1 MRFYTRQHRFYCGV
15 DLHARSMYVC
25 VLDKDGA
32 VLVSKDIAAAPEPF
46 LELIAPYRDDLA
58 VAAECMFTWYW
69 LADLC
74 ARERIVFVLGHALY
88 MRAIHGGKAKNDRID
103 AHKIAALLRGGMLA
117 QAYVYPQEMRA
128 TRDLM
133 RRRNYLMRKRAEL
146 LVHIQ
151 NTNSQYNLPA
161 FGARIAKAHLRH
173 EAAGHFAEPAV
184 RKSVALDVSLIDHY
198 DRELP
203 RLEDYIES
211 SAHAHD
217 PVALAL
223 VRTTPGMG
231 QVLGLSILYEIQDI
245 ERFARV
251 QDFLSYCRLVKPAK
265 ESAGKVLGHSGGKI
279 GNAHLKWAFSE
290 AAVCFLRAN
299 KPAQALRARLA
310 AKHGKGKSL
319 AIIAA
324 RLARAVYFMLKR
336 RTPFNA
342 QRFFAGKSSAE
353 AKGSSPHR
361 LTGASSNGRAAR
373 SRSTRLVCL
382 RARMATLAASVC
394 ARQSSRVDWP
404 GPSRSAVL
412 DRYRLLNRQWAA
424 RHSRQP
430 HGVRNAYRP
439 QASRLAAHRSRDW
452 RA

>member
-1 MRFYTRQHRFYCGV
+1 MRFYTRQHRHYCGV

-25 VLDKDGA
+25 ILDAEGA

-46 LELIAPYRDDLA
+46 LELIAPYREDLA

-74 ARERIVFVLGHALY
+74 EREGIVFVLGHALY

-103 AHKIAALLRGGMLA
+103 AHKIAALLRGGMLP
-117 QAYVYPQEMRA
+117 QAYVYPRAMRA

-133 RRRNYLMRKRAEL
+133 RRRNYLMRKRSEL

-161 FGARIAKAHLRH
+161 FGARLAKPHLRRQAAEH
-173 EAAGHFAEPAV
+173 FGEASV

-203 RLEDYIES
+203 QLERYIES
-211 SAHAHD
+211 AAHGHD

-223 VRTTPGMG
+223 LRTVPGLG
-231 QVLGLSILYEIQDI
+231 EILGLSVLYEIERI
-245 ERFARV
+245 ERFPRV
-251 QDFLSYCRLVKPAK
+251 QDFLSYGRLVKPTQS
-265 ESAGKVLGHSGGKI
+265 SAGKVLGHSGGKI

-290 AAVCFLRAN
+290 AAVCFLRRN
-299 KPAQALRARLA
+299 KRGQALRARLA

-319 AIIAA
+319 SIIAA

-336 RTPFNA
+336 RAPFDEE
-342 QRFFAGKSSAE
+342 RFFAQSSSAE
-353 AKGSSPHR
+353 AKGSSPNV
-361 LTGASSNGRAAR
+361 LTGATPKAAR
-373 SRSTRLVCL
+373 PAQSLTEVTVPSSTTGKPGRK
-382 RARMATLAASVC
+382 RMRPAA
-394 ARQSSRVDWP
+394 
-404 GPSRSAVL
+404 
-412 DRYRLLNRQWAA
+412 
-424 RHSRQP
+424 QP
-430 HGVRNAYRP
+430 H
-439 QASRLAAHRSRDW
+439 
-452 RA
+452 

>member
-1 MRFYTRQHRFYCGV
+1 MRFYTRSHKHYCGV

-25 VLDKDGA
+25 VLDREGA
-32 VLVSKDIAAAPEPF
+32 VLVSKNIPAAPEPL
-46 LELIAPYRDDLA
+46 LELIAPYREDLA

-74 ARERIVFVLGHALY
+74 EREGIVFVLGHALY

-117 QAYVYPQEMRA
+117 QAYVYPREMRA

-151 NTNSQYNLPA
+151 NTNSQYNLPE
-161 FGARIAKAHLRH
+161 FGARIAKPHLRR
-173 EAAGHFAEPAV
+173 EAAAHFLEPAV
-184 RKSVALDVSLIDHY
+184 RKSVELDVSVIDHY

-203 RLEDYIES
+203 ALERYIES
-211 SAHAHD
+211 AAHAHD

-223 VRTTPGMG
+223 VRTVPGLG
-231 QVLGLSILYEIQDI
+231 QVLGLSIVYEIEHI
-245 ERFARV
+245 ERFPRV
-251 QDFLSYCRLVKPAK
+251 QDFLSYGRLVKPTK
-265 ESAGKVLGHSGGKI
+265 ESAGKILGHSGRKI

-290 AAVCFLRAN
+290 AAVCFLRGN
-299 KPAQALRARLA
+299 KAGQALRARLA

-336 RTPFNA
+336 RVPFDA
-342 QRFFAGKSSAE
+342 HRFFARNSSA
-353 AKGSSPHR
+353 ATKGSSPDV
-361 LTGASSNGRAAR
+361 LTGANSEGAR
-373 SRSTRLVCL
+373 PARRSTKVTVPASTHRDPG
-382 RARMATLAASVC
+382 RNRM
-394 ARQSSRVDWP
+394 
-404 GPSRSAVL
+404 
-412 DRYRLLNRQWAA
+412 
-424 RHSRQP
+424 
-430 HGVRNAYRP
+430 
-439 QASRLAAHRSRDW
+439 RLAAQPR
-452 RA
+452 